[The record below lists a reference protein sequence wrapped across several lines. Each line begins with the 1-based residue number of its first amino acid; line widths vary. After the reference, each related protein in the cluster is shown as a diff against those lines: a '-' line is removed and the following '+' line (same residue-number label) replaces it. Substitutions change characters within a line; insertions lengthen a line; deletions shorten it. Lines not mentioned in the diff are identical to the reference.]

1 MRRKKMNKILLGC
14 VLGMF
19 LLSGTGKEVKA
30 ERINED
36 YSDFIRGADVSMLK
50 EIEDLGG
57 KFYDN
62 GVENDALEIMKNHGA
77 NYVRLRLWV
86 NPYDSEGNSYGGGSN
101 DFNTTLTLAKRAKEK
116 GMKVLIDFHLSII
129 GQIRERSQSQKN
141 GLIYLMKN

>member
-1 MRRKKMNKILLGC
+1 
-14 VLGMF
+14 
-19 LLSGTGKEVKA
+19 
-30 ERINED
+30 
-36 YSDFIRGADVSMLK
+36 
-50 EIEDLGG
+50 
-57 KFYDN
+57 
-62 GVENDALEIMKNHGA
+62 MKNHGA